1 MKKNLKI
8 LFIQL
13 CVLAIGCFIGEAV
26 FGLPKW
32 LGLVIAG
39 LMFYLV
45 FFIIQIKGAMS
56 NIKDEVSSDGI
67 AGARI
72 CGVFIGEAVFGLPK
86 WLGLVI
92 AGLMFYLVF
101 FIIQIKGAMSNIKDE
116 VSSDGI
122 AGARICGVFI
132 SAILLAFILGIY
144 VYQAANIAM
153 TIAGVVLLIL
163 QRRKIKGFFF
173 ENRWEN
179 NFWLVYFG
187 IAFIICGVFSVFA
200 CLDIAPCTELCGVY
214 RAIGII
220 VWILVILWTLPPDT
234 WLARFATNNYK
245 RYEDNYD

>member
-1 MKKNLKI
+1 MKNNLKV

-13 CVLAIGCFIGEAV
+13 CVLAIGC
-26 FGLPKW
+26 
-32 LGLVIAG
+32 
-39 LMFYLV
+39 
-45 FFIIQIKGAMS
+45 
-56 NIKDEVSSDGI
+56 
-67 AGARI
+67 
-72 CGVFIGEAVFGLPK
+72 FIGEAVFGLPK

-220 VWILVILWTLPPDT
+220 QVSKSLLIQKQVRCGGPVFFFAASPCGCAVPGMHSQAVIPGRIRKNHVNFVKNSLLFW
-234 WLARFATNNYK
+234 
-245 RYEDNYD
+245 

>member
-1 MKKNLKI
+1 MKNNLKV

-72 CGVFIGEAVFGLPK
+72 CGVFI
-86 WLGLVI
+86 
-92 AGLMFYLVF
+92 
-101 FIIQIKGAMSNIKDE
+101 
-116 VSSDGI
+116 SS
-122 AGARICGVFI
+122 V
-132 SAILLAFILGIY
+132 LLAFILGIY

-163 QRRKIKGFFF
+163 QQRKIKGFFF

-200 CLDIAPCTELCGVY
+200 
-214 RAIGII
+214 II
-220 VWILVILWTLPPDT
+220 V
-234 WLARFATNNYK
+234 LA
-245 RYEDNYD
+245 

>member
-13 CVLAIGCFIGEAV
+13 CVLAIGC
-26 FGLPKW
+26 
-32 LGLVIAG
+32 
-39 LMFYLV
+39 
-45 FFIIQIKGAMS
+45 
-56 NIKDEVSSDGI
+56 
-67 AGARI
+67 
-72 CGVFIGEAVFGLPK
+72 FIGEAVFGLPK

-163 QRRKIKGFFF
+163 QRRKIIFGWCILVLHLLFVVFFLYL
-173 ENRWEN
+173 R
-179 NFWLVYFG
+179 
-187 IAFIICGVFSVFA
+187 
-200 CLDIAPCTELCGVY
+200 
-214 RAIGII
+214 
-220 VWILVILWTLPPDT
+220 VWILHH
-234 WLARFATNNYK
+234 ARSFVVFTGLSVS
-245 RYEDNYD
+245 

>member
-1 MKKNLKI
+1 MSFMYLWLKIYGLYDIKKLITVEESGTIANRSYKIRGNMKKNLKI

-13 CVLAIGCFIGEAV
+13 CVLAIGC
-26 FGLPKW
+26 
-32 LGLVIAG
+32 
-39 LMFYLV
+39 
-45 FFIIQIKGAMS
+45 
-56 NIKDEVSSDGI
+56 
-67 AGARI
+67 
-72 CGVFIGEAVFGLPK
+72 FIGEAVFGLPK

>member
-1 MKKNLKI
+1 MKNNLKV

-72 CGVFIGEAVFGLPK
+72 CGVFI
-86 WLGLVI
+86 
-92 AGLMFYLVF
+92 
-101 FIIQIKGAMSNIKDE
+101 
-116 VSSDGI
+116 SS
-122 AGARICGVFI
+122 V
-132 SAILLAFILGIY
+132 LLAFILGIY

-153 TIAGVVLLIL
+153 TIAGVVLHLL
-163 QRRKIKGFFF
+163 FVVFFLYL
-173 ENRWEN
+173 R
-179 NFWLVYFG
+179 V
-187 IAFIICGVFSVFA
+187 
-200 CLDIAPCTELCGVY
+200 
-214 RAIGII
+214 
-220 VWILVILWTLPPDT
+220 WTLHH
-234 WLARFATNNYK
+234 ARNFVVFTGLSVS
-245 RYEDNYD
+245 

>member
-13 CVLAIGCFIGEAV
+13 CVLAIGC
-26 FGLPKW
+26 
-32 LGLVIAG
+32 
-39 LMFYLV
+39 
-45 FFIIQIKGAMS
+45 
-56 NIKDEVSSDGI
+56 
-67 AGARI
+67 
-72 CGVFIGEAVFGLPK
+72 FIGEAVFGLPK

-179 NFWLVYFG
+179 NFGWCILVLHLLFV
-187 IAFIICGVFSVFA
+187 VFF
-200 CLDIAPCTELCGVY
+200 LYLL
-214 RAIGII
+214 
-220 VWILVILWTLPPDT
+220 VWILHH
-234 WLARFATNNYK
+234 ARSFVVFTGLSVS
-245 RYEDNYD
+245 

>member
-1 MKKNLKI
+1 MNMSKEEKIVIASALICQVLVIFAIIILGNMYFPIPDWIMKI
-8 LFIQL
+8 YAGGMITVFIQL
-13 CVLAIGCFIGEAV
+13 CVLAIGC
-26 FGLPKW
+26 
-32 LGLVIAG
+32 
-39 LMFYLV
+39 
-45 FFIIQIKGAMS
+45 
-56 NIKDEVSSDGI
+56 
-67 AGARI
+67 
-72 CGVFIGEAVFGLPK
+72 FIGEAVFGLPK

>member
-8 LFIQL
+8 LYTQL
-13 CVLAIGCFIGEAV
+13 CVLAIGC
-26 FGLPKW
+26 
-32 LGLVIAG
+32 
-39 LMFYLV
+39 
-45 FFIIQIKGAMS
+45 
-56 NIKDEVSSDGI
+56 
-67 AGARI
+67 
-72 CGVFIGEAVFGLPK
+72 FIGEAVFGLPK

-187 IAFIICGVFSVFA
+187 IAFIICGIFSVFA

-220 VWILVILWTLPPDT
+220 VMIFVIGCAIMEITT
-234 WLARFATNNYK
+234 WFIDSYVMFYIGIIIVIVGIIGMIIQGK
-245 RYEDNYD
+245 FKKVIEFIIEYF

>member
-13 CVLAIGCFIGEAV
+13 CVLAIGC
-26 FGLPKW
+26 
-32 LGLVIAG
+32 
-39 LMFYLV
+39 
-45 FFIIQIKGAMS
+45 
-56 NIKDEVSSDGI
+56 
-67 AGARI
+67 
-72 CGVFIGEAVFGLPK
+72 FIGEAVFGLPK

-153 TIAGVVLLIL
+153 TIAGLVLLIL

-187 IAFIICGVFSVFA
+187 IAFIICGVFFCICLSGYCTMHGALWCLQGYRYHSVDFG
-200 CLDIAPCTELCGVY
+200 DFM
-214 RAIGII
+214 
-220 VWILVILWTLPPDT
+220 DT
-234 WLARFATNNYK
+234 SA
-245 RYEDNYD
+245 

>member
-26 FGLPKW
+26 
-32 LGLVIAG
+32 
-39 LMFYLV
+39 
-45 FFIIQIKGAMS
+45 
-56 NIKDEVSSDGI
+56 
-67 AGARI
+67 
-72 CGVFIGEAVFGLPK
+72 
-86 WLGLVI
+86 VI

-187 IAFIICGVFSVFA
+187 IAFIKNRDYFLMKI
-200 CLDIAPCTELCGVY
+200 
-214 RAIGII
+214 IGQ
-220 VWILVILWTLPPDT
+220 
-234 WLARFATNNYK
+234 NK
-245 RYEDNYD
+245 EDK

>member
-1 MKKNLKI
+1 MKNNLKV

-13 CVLAIGCFIGEAV
+13 CVLAIGC
-26 FGLPKW
+26 
-32 LGLVIAG
+32 
-39 LMFYLV
+39 
-45 FFIIQIKGAMS
+45 
-56 NIKDEVSSDGI
+56 
-67 AGARI
+67 
-72 CGVFIGEAVFGLPK
+72 FIGEAVFGLPK

-163 QRRKIKGFFF
+163 QRRKIKRFFF

-200 CLDIAPCTELCGVY
+200 CLANYFSKASCYILFASYCGCKADIRDLRSNFFRSLFP
-214 RAIGII
+214 I
-220 VWILVILWTLPPDT
+220 
-234 WLARFATNNYK
+234 
-245 RYEDNYD
+245 

>member
-1 MKKNLKI
+1 M
-8 LFIQL
+8 
-13 CVLAIGCFIGEAV
+13 AIGC
-26 FGLPKW
+26 
-32 LGLVIAG
+32 
-39 LMFYLV
+39 
-45 FFIIQIKGAMS
+45 
-56 NIKDEVSSDGI
+56 
-67 AGARI
+67 
-72 CGVFIGEAVFGLPK
+72 FIGEAVFGLPK

-245 RYEDNYD
+245 RYEDNYDEERKIEIIF

>member
-1 MKKNLKI
+1 MKKNLKV

-13 CVLAIGCFIGEAV
+13 CVLAIGC
-26 FGLPKW
+26 
-32 LGLVIAG
+32 
-39 LMFYLV
+39 
-45 FFIIQIKGAMS
+45 
-56 NIKDEVSSDGI
+56 
-67 AGARI
+67 
-72 CGVFIGEAVFGLPK
+72 FIGEAVFGLPK

-187 IAFIICGVFSVFA
+187 IAFIICGV
-200 CLDIAPCTELCGVY
+200 Y

>member
-72 CGVFIGEAVFGLPK
+72 CGVFISP
-86 WLGLVI
+86 
-92 AGLMFYLVF
+92 
-101 FIIQIKGAMSNIKDE
+101 
-116 VSSDGI
+116 
-122 AGARICGVFI
+122 
-132 SAILLAFILGIY
+132 ILLAFILGIY

-153 TIAGVVLLIL
+153 TIAGVVLLII

>member
-1 MKKNLKI
+1 MKNNLKV

-13 CVLAIGCFIGEAV
+13 CVLAIGC
-26 FGLPKW
+26 
-32 LGLVIAG
+32 
-39 LMFYLV
+39 
-45 FFIIQIKGAMS
+45 
-56 NIKDEVSSDGI
+56 
-67 AGARI
+67 
-72 CGVFIGEAVFGLPK
+72 FIGEAVFGLPK

-163 QRRKIKGFFF
+163 QRRKIK
-173 ENRWEN
+173 
-179 NFWLVYFG
+179 
-187 IAFIICGVFSVFA
+187 VFSLRIAGKIIFGWCILVLHLLFVVFF
-200 CLDIAPCTELCGVY
+200 LYL
-214 RAIGII
+214 R
-220 VWILVILWTLPPDT
+220 VWILHH
-234 WLARFATNNYK
+234 ARSFVVFTGLSVS
-245 RYEDNYD
+245 